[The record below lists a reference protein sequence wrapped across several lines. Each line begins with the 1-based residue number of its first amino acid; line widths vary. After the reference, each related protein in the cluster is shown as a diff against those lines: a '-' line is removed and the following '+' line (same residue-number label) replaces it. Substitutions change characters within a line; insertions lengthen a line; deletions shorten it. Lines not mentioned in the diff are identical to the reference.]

1 MNGETLLR
9 MARALSAHGLYD
21 PGHPARERALGTA
34 LSSLTGF
41 RAGSAT
47 FLDGRVILDGALEP
61 AFRDWPWGCKLE
73 AAGIQRIEVDGEAT
87 EADLACLLAAIE
99 QRLESPVGPVTEVRC
114 GALRFGPVGADLV
127 QKWQM
132 AGSPEDQPGFTL
144 QEESE
149 VVAWVFEQLRVG
161 KSLDL
166 LEVDMVV
173 RSLMAVM
180 QGHGEFLVPLVR
192 LRDFD
197 GYTTAHSMNV
207 AVLSMALAEF
217 LGLDSSEV
225 RGVGV
230 AGILHDIGKMRVPKE
245 ILVKPGKLDAE
256 ELDMIRQHPV
266 DGARMILAS
275 DVRLDLAATV
285 AYEHHVGFR
294 KGGYPLFG
302 YRRKCHPASN
312 LLHVCDVYDAL
323 ATDRPYRDA
332 WHHGRIMDYVSEAT
346 GTEFDPFFAG
356 AFGSMMSRWQDRIV
370 QVDSPAT
377 ALPVG

>member
-9 MARALSAHGLYD
+9 MARALSAHGLYE

-41 RAGSAT
+41 PAGSAT

-61 AFRDWPWGCKLE
+61 AFRDWPWGRKLE
-73 AAGIQRIEVDGEAT
+73 AAGIQRIEVDGEVT
-87 EADLACLLAAIE
+87 EADLASLLAALE

-114 GALRFGPVGADLV
+114 GALRFGPVGADMV
-127 QKWQM
+127 QKWQL

-161 KSLDL
+161 NALDM

-192 LRDFD
+192 LKDFD
-197 GYTTAHSMNV
+197 AYTTAHSMNV

-225 RGVGV
+225 RGMGV

-256 ELDMIRQHPV
+256 ELDLIRQHPV

-275 DVRLDLAATV
+275 DVRLELTATV

>member
-9 MARALSAHGLYD
+9 MARALSAHGLYE

-41 RAGSAT
+41 LAGSAT

-61 AFRDWPWGCKLE
+61 SFRDWPWGRKLE
-73 AAGIQRIEVDGEAT
+73 AAGIQRIEVDGEVS
-87 EADLACLLAAIE
+87 EADLASLLAALE

-114 GALRFGPVGADLV
+114 GALRFGPVGADLE
-127 QKWQM
+127 QKWQL

-161 KSLDL
+161 NSLDM

-192 LRDFD
+192 LKDFD
-197 GYTTAHSMNV
+197 AYTTAHSMNV

-225 RGVGV
+225 RGMGV

-256 ELDMIRQHPV
+256 ELDLIRQHPV
-266 DGARMILAS
+266 DGARMILAA
-275 DVRLDLAATV
+275 DVRLELTATV

-356 AFGSMMSRWQDRIV
+356 AFGSMMNRWQDRIV
-370 QVDSPAT
+370 QVDSAAT

>member
-9 MARALSAHGLYD
+9 MARALSAHGLYE

-61 AFRDWPWGCKLE
+61 AFRDWPWGRKLE
-73 AAGIQRIEVDGEAT
+73 AAGIQRIEVDGEVT
-87 EADLACLLAAIE
+87 EADLASLLAALE

-127 QKWQM
+127 QKWQL

-197 GYTTAHSMNV
+197 AYTTAHSMNV

-370 QVDSPAT
+370 QVDSLA
-377 ALPVG
+377 AELPVG

>member
-1 MNGETLLR
+1 MNSETLLR
-9 MARALSAHGLYD
+9 MARALSALGLYE
-21 PGHPARERALGTA
+21 PGHPARERTLGTA
-34 LSSLTGF
+34 MASLAGVRT
-41 RAGSAT
+41 GSAT
-47 FLDGRVILDGALEP
+47 FLDGRVILDGALQP
-61 AFRDWPWGCKLE
+61 AFRDWPWGLKLE

-99 QRLESPVGPVTEVRC
+99 QRLESPVGPVTEVQC
-114 GALRFGPVGADLV
+114 GALRFGPVGSDL
-127 QKWQM
+127 QEQWQL

-149 VVAWVFEQLRVG
+149 VVSWVFEQLRVG
-161 KSLDL
+161 NSLDM

-173 RSLMAVM
+173 QSLMAVM
-180 QGHGEFLVPLVR
+180 QGQAEFLIPLVR
-192 LRDFD
+192 LKDFD
-197 GYTTAHSMNV
+197 AYTTAHSMNV

-225 RGVGV
+225 RGIGV
-230 AGILHDIGKMRVPKE
+230 AGILHDIGKTRVPKE

-256 ELDMIRQHPV
+256 ELEMIRQHPV
-266 DGARMILAS
+266 EGARLILAS
-275 DVRLDLAATV
+275 DVRLELAATV

-294 KGGYPLFG
+294 EGGYPLFG

-332 WHHGRIMDYVSEAT
+332 WPHGRIMDLIAEST

-356 AFGSMMSRWQDRIV
+356 AFGSMMSRWQDRII
-370 QVDSPAT
+370 QVDSAAA